1 MADWGIRVSKPGFD
15 VGTCADYDLVMSSS
29 FNLLKTKSVGTTA
42 GTVAHGL
49 SYVPIYMSCTKIGEG
64 TVALMGQTFGAS
76 YPSIDGTIFYSGYG
90 TVRYYIYYQ
99 QGI

>member
-29 FNLLKTKSVGTTA
+29 FNLLKTKAVGTTS

-49 SYVPIYMSCTKIGEG
+49 SYVPIYMYCEQLGSG
-64 TVALMGQTFGAS
+64 TVGFMGQLRFSSPGVDSTNIETNGSA
-76 YPSIDGTIFYSGYG
+76 
-90 TVRYYIYYQ
+90 IYYLFYQ
-99 QGI
+99 QSI